1 MNNPWCQAVVAATG
15 ASVAIKQSV
24 IQTLWSGYGEI
35 IRVKLHD
42 TAPTTCIVKHI
53 KPPDDNKHPRGWN
66 SDHGHQRKLRSY
78 EVEIAWYLNWSQR
91 CGDQCK
97 VPHCYD
103 AGYFNGEQVIVLEDI
118 DASGFP
124 LRKSQLTVEQTFPC
138 LSWLAHFHAKF
149 LNEAPADLW
158 PTGTYWHLATRPEEL
173 AAMQK
178 GVIKDLA
185 TELDNRLNQCQF
197 QTLVHGDAKLANFCF
212 SENGSKVA
220 AVDFQY
226 VGGGCGMKDV
236 AYFLGS
242 CLNENQCEKD
252 ESQLL
257 NYYFDVLKTVIEH
270 NNKDID
276 FMALE
281 QEWRSL
287 YSIAWTDFYRF
298 LLGWMP
304 SHKKINRY
312 TEKMAKQAIELLN

>member
-1 MNNPWCQAVVAATG
+1 
-15 ASVAIKQSV
+15 
-24 IQTLWSGYGEI
+24 
-35 IRVKLHD
+35 
-42 TAPTTCIVKHI
+42 
-53 KPPDDNKHPRGWN
+53 
-66 SDHGHQRKLRSY
+66 
-78 EVEIAWYLNWSQR
+78 
-91 CGDQCK
+91 
-97 VPHCYD
+97 
-103 AGYFNGEQVIVLEDI
+103 
-118 DASGFP
+118 
-124 LRKSQLTVEQTFPC
+124 
-138 LSWLAHFHAKF
+138 
-149 LNEAPADLW
+149 
-158 PTGTYWHLATRPEEL
+158 
-173 AAMQK
+173 MQK